1 MGSFGIG
8 GVGLDVNLIVQQ
20 IMFVERGPI
29 RLLEQQDARFN
40 AQAAAFRDISDK
52 LLTLVDAINA
62 LKDFTGTFNS
72 KLATSS
78 DTSILTAFAD
88 ASAQVGTHLI
98 NVSQLATNSIAVSNN
113 IVGGSSSSIFSTGL
127 VDGTALLGGRTLTVS
142 DGTNPDISF
151 TTALN
156 QFTLADSS
164 GGTLNVFT
172 KNFTS
177 GKLELSTAGGG
188 SFVVDFDGA
197 DPAQT
202 LDEMRISIDALAEFN
217 ATIVGTDLVV
227 EAADGTQ
234 LTVVTNTIQTG
245 GTAITLIDSE
255 TRALST
261 LSDIQAAF
269 DADANFTSSI
279 DGNGNL
285 QVSSA
290 GSEILSVT
298 GNTIT
303 DAATSTQ
310 TLDFDALGTGKFTI
324 QVGTGTAVEITV
336 DLSNNT
342 LAGIA
347 QAINDLDFGVTATVI
362 TDVNGS
368 RLAISSDTSGEAG
381 DLTITQDGVDPVEG
395 LSFATTAGQN
405 ALFTVDGISVETAS
419 NTVTDVIAGVTLNL
433 LNVTGGTDVTLT
445 IEQDE
450 EKAREAVDEFVTA
463 YNAVIQAINTQFI
476 FNPVTEEGGVLSGD
490 NTLRSAQS
498 KILKDAVFAISG
510 NNGIVNLATIG
521 IDIADDGTL
530 SVNSTELDNVL
541 ASNFDD
547 VQTFITSFA
556 DNFSTNLDD
565 LTDSIDGPLNIAL
578 KGITRNQSD
587 IADTI
592 RSFEVRLELRQQS
605 LIEKF
610 SRIDVLLRQLPAL
623 LAQVNNQ
630 LGILR

>member
-29 RLLEQQDARFN
+29 RLLERQDARFN

-98 NVSQLATNSIAVSNN
+98 NVSQLATNSIAISNN

-151 TTALN
+151 TTVLN

-164 GGTLNVFT
+164 GGSLNVFT
-172 KNFTS
+172 KNFTT

-197 DPAQT
+197 DPSQT
-202 LDEMRISIDALAEFN
+202 LDELRISIDALAEFN

-234 LTVVTNTIQTG
+234 LTVVTNTIQTS

-347 QAINDLDFGVTATVI
+347 QAINDLDLGVTATVI

-405 ALFTVDGISVETAS
+405 ALFTVDGVSVETSS

-490 NTLRSAQS
+490 STLRSVQS

-530 SVNSTELDNVL
+530 SVNSTELDNAL

-547 VQTFITSFA
+547 VQTFVTSFA

-610 SRIDVLLRQLPAL
+610 SRIDTLLRQLPAL

>member
-8 GVGLDVNLIVQQ
+8 GVGLDVDFLVQQ
-20 IMFVERGPI
+20 ILFVERGPI
-29 RLLEQQDARFN
+29 RLLERQDARFD

-52 LLTLVDAINA
+52 LLTLVDAVNA

-72 KLATSS
+72 KLSTSS

-98 NVSQLATNSIAVSNN
+98 NVSQLATNSIAISNN
-113 IVGGSSSSIFSTGL
+113 IVGSSSSSIFSTGL
-127 VDGTALLGGRTLTVS
+127 VDGTPLLGGRTLTVS

-164 GGTLNVFT
+164 GGSLDVFN
-172 KNFTS
+172 KKFTS
-177 GKLELSTAGGG
+177 GKLELSTGGGG

-285 QVSSA
+285 QVSSD
-290 GSEILSVT
+290 GSLILSVT

-310 TLDFDALGTGKFTI
+310 SLDFDALGTGKFTI
-324 QVGTGTAVEITV
+324 QVGTGTPVEITV

-342 LAGIA
+342 LDGIA
-347 QAINDLDFGVTATVI
+347 QAINNLDFGVTANVI

-368 RLAISSDTSGEAG
+368 RLAITSDTSGEAG

-395 LSFATTAGQN
+395 LSFTTTAGQN
-405 ALFTVDGISVETAS
+405 ALFTVDGVSVETAS
-419 NTVTDVIAGVTLNL
+419 NTVTDVITGVTLNL
-433 LNVTGGTDVTLT
+433 LNVSGGTDVTLT

-450 EKAREAVDEFVTA
+450 EKAREAVDEFVAA
-463 YNAVIQAINTQFI
+463 YNAVIQAINTQFT
-476 FNPVTEEGGVLSGD
+476 FNPLTEQGGALSGD
-490 NTLRSAQS
+490 SSLRSVQS
-498 KILKDAVFAISG
+498 RILKDAVFSISG

-521 IDIADDGTL
+521 IDLADDGTL
-530 SVNSTELDNVL
+530 SVNSTELDNAL
-541 ASNFDD
+541 ASNFED
-547 VQTFITSFA
+547 VQTLITSFA
-556 DNFSTNLDD
+556 GNFSTDLDN

-578 KGITRNQSD
+578 KGISRNQSD

-592 RSFEVRLELRQQS
+592 RSFEARLELRQQS

-610 SRIDVLLRQLPAL
+610 SRIDTLLRQLPAL

-630 LGILR
+630 LGVLR

>member
-8 GVGLDVNLIVQQ
+8 GVGLDVNSIVQQ
-20 IMFVERGPI
+20 IMFIERGPI

-40 AQAAAFRDISDK
+40 AQAAAFSDISSK

-98 NVSQLATNSIAVSNN
+98 NVSQLATNSIAISNN

-177 GKLELSTAGGG
+177 GKLDLTTAGGG
-188 SFVVDFDGA
+188 SFVVDFDAG
-197 DPAQT
+197 DPTQT

-310 TLDFDALGTGKFTI
+310 TLDFDSLGTGKFTI

-368 RLAISSDTSGEAG
+368 RLAITSDTSGEAG

-521 IDIADDGTL
+521 IDIANDGTL

-578 KGITRNQSD
+578 KGISRNQSD

-592 RSFEVRLELRQQS
+592 RNFEVRLELRQQS

-610 SRIDVLLRQLPAL
+610 SRIDTLLRQLPAL

>member
-8 GVGLDVNLIVQQ
+8 GVGLDVNSIVQQ
-20 IMFVERGPI
+20 IMFIERGPI

-40 AQAAAFRDISDK
+40 AQAAAFSDISSK

-177 GKLELSTAGGG
+177 GKLDLTTAGGG
-188 SFVVDFDGA
+188 SFVVDFDAG
-197 DPAQT
+197 DPTQT

-310 TLDFDALGTGKFTI
+310 TLDFDSLGTGKFTI

-368 RLAISSDTSGEAG
+368 RLAITSDTSGEAG

-521 IDIADDGTL
+521 IGLADDGTL

-578 KGITRNQSD
+578 KGISRNQSD

-610 SRIDVLLRQLPAL
+610 SRIDGLLRQLPAL

>member
-8 GVGLDVNLIVQQ
+8 GVGLDVNSIVQQ
-20 IMFVERGPI
+20 IMFIERGPI

-40 AQAAAFRDISDK
+40 AQAAAFSDISSK

-98 NVSQLATNSIAVSNN
+98 NVSQLATNSIAISNT

-177 GKLELSTAGGG
+177 GKLDLTTAGGG
-188 SFVVDFDGA
+188 SFVVDFDAG
-197 DPAQT
+197 DPTQT

-261 LSDIQAAF
+261 LSDIQTAF

-310 TLDFDALGTGKFTI
+310 TLDFDSLGTGKFTI

-347 QAINDLDFGVTATVI
+347 QAINNLDFGVTATVI

-368 RLAISSDTSGEAG
+368 RLAITSDTSGEAG

-405 ALFTVDGISVETAS
+405 ALFTVDGISVETSS

-521 IDIADDGTL
+521 IDIANDGTL

-578 KGITRNQSD
+578 KGISRNQSD

>member
-8 GVGLDVNLIVQQ
+8 GVGLDVNSIVQQ
-20 IMFVERGPI
+20 IMFIERGPI

-177 GKLELSTAGGG
+177 GKLDLTTAGGG
-188 SFVVDFDGA
+188 SFVVDFDAG
-197 DPAQT
+197 DPTQT

-347 QAINDLDFGVTATVI
+347 QAINNLDFGVTATVI

-450 EKAREAVDEFVTA
+450 EKARGAVDEFVTA

-521 IDIADDGTL
+521 IDIANDGTL

-610 SRIDVLLRQLPAL
+610 SRIDGLLRQLPAL

>member
-8 GVGLDVNLIVQQ
+8 GVGLDVDFLVQQ
-20 IMFVERGPI
+20 ILFVERGPI
-29 RLLEQQDARFN
+29 RLLERQDARFN

-164 GGTLNVFT
+164 GGSLNVFT
-172 KNFTS
+172 KNFTT

-202 LDEMRISIDALAEFN
+202 LDELRISIDALAEFN

-290 GSEILSVT
+290 GSLILSVT

-310 TLDFDALGTGKFTI
+310 TLDFDSLGTGKFTI
-324 QVGTGTAVEITV
+324 QVGTGTPVEITV

-342 LAGIA
+342 LDGIA
-347 QAINDLDFGVTATVI
+347 QAINNLDFGVTATVI

-368 RLAISSDTSGEAG
+368 RLAITSDTSGEAG

-405 ALFTVDGISVETAS
+405 ALFTVDGISVETSS

-433 LNVTGGTDVTLT
+433 LNVSGGTDVTLT

-490 NTLRSAQS
+490 STLRSVQS
-498 KILKDAVFAISG
+498 KILKDAVFSISG

-530 SVNSTELDNVL
+530 SVNSTELDNAL
-541 ASNFDD
+541 ASNFED
-547 VQTFITSFA
+547 VQVLITSFA

-610 SRIDVLLRQLPAL
+610 SRIDTLLRQLPAL

>member
-20 IMFVERGPI
+20 ILFVERGPI
-29 RLLEQQDARFN
+29 RLLEQQDARFD
-40 AQAAAFRDISDK
+40 AQAAAFSDISSK

-98 NVSQLATNSIAVSNN
+98 NVSQLATNSIAISNN

-156 QFTLADSS
+156 QFTLADST
-164 GGTLNVFT
+164 GGTLNVFS
-172 KNFTS
+172 KKFTS
-177 GKLELSTAGGG
+177 GTLDLTTAGGG
-188 SFVVDFDGA
+188 SFVVDFDAG
-197 DPAQT
+197 DPTQT
-202 LDEMRISIDALAEFN
+202 LDELRISIDALAEFN

-290 GSEILSVT
+290 GSLILSVT

-310 TLDFDALGTGKFTI
+310 TLDFDSLGTGKFTI
-324 QVGTGTAVEITV
+324 QVGTGTPVEITV

-347 QAINDLDFGVTATVI
+347 QAINDLDFGVTANVI

-368 RLAISSDTSGEAG
+368 RLAITSDTSGEAG

-405 ALFTVDGISVETAS
+405 ALFTVDGVSVETSS
-419 NTVTDVIAGVTLNL
+419 NTVTGVIAGVTLNL

-490 NTLRSAQS
+490 NTLRSVQS
-498 KILKDAVFAISG
+498 KILKDSVFSISG

-521 IDIADDGTL
+521 IDLADDGTL

-541 ASNFDD
+541 ASNFED

-578 KGITRNQSD
+578 KGISRNQSD

-592 RSFEVRLELRQQS
+592 RNFEVRLELRQQS

-610 SRIDVLLRQLPAL
+610 SRIDTLLRQLPAL

>member
-29 RLLEQQDARFN
+29 RLLERQDARFN

-98 NVSQLATNSIAVSNN
+98 NVSQLATNSIAISNN

-368 RLAISSDTSGEAG
+368 RLAITSDTSGEAG

-450 EKAREAVDEFVTA
+450 EKARGAVDEFVTA

-521 IDIADDGTL
+521 IDIANDGTL

-556 DNFSTNLDD
+556 DNFSTDLDD

-578 KGITRNQSD
+578 KGISRNQSD

-592 RSFEVRLELRQQS
+592 RNFEVRLELRQQS